1 MQNKIRQ
8 LVKQAMIDK
17 NENAKTTYKSILDNA
32 LKIAKNDGNREVT
45 NDDFIKAA
53 KNEVKQ
59 LNDLYEYVK
68 TDAIRAAE
76 VEEKLKYCEAIL
88 PQMVTAEQITEYLTS
103 ILTNEYTGN
112 YAPFVVISKLFMK
125 SNNYLLNAYFMN
137 DISGLKK
144 FYDEVEERQ
153 SLITKNDFIFSPSAI
168 LILSDDI
175 SLTIVIREISASIFA
190 FATVFN

>member
-68 TDAIRAAE
+68 TDSVRAAE

-103 ILTNEYTGN
+103 NNIEKNIG
-112 YAPFVVISKLFMK
+112 VCMK
-125 SNNYLLNAYFMN
+125 S
-137 DISGLKK
+137 LKAK
-144 FYDEVEERQ
+144 FGNTLDGKMANGVVRQ
-153 SLITKNDFIFSPSAI
+153 YIGG
-168 LILSDDI
+168 
-175 SLTIVIREISASIFA
+175 
-190 FATVFN
+190 